1 MYVCMY
7 VCMYGGVAR
16 IAHEQE
22 ISKIQE
28 SFNSWKQV
36 VKTRDHPI
44 GFCPQ

>member
-16 IAHEQE
+16 IAHEKE

-28 SFNSWKQV
+28 SFNS
-36 VKTRDHPI
+36 
-44 GFCPQ
+44 